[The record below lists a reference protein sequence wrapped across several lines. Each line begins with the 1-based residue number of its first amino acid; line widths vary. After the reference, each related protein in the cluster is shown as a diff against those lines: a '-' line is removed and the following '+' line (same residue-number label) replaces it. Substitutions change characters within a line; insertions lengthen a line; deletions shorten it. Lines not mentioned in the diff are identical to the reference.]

1 VEIACHRCH
10 RTVQPDSS
18 FCPSC
23 GLPQLVYETEHAVDS
38 SQPERPG
45 DEVCDAGSV
54 NWLPVLRLA
63 AVLAIPAGI
72 LSNFLGILGPLLM
85 AFSAASV
92 VLLYMRD
99 RRPAWITMGAGARIG
114 LVSGVIGGWSA
125 IATAGIGLFAMRFW
139 LHQGR
144 VFDDFWTS
152 LVTQQMPAQFVS
164 AGWDAQA
171 IAAQRASMLTP
182 DGQAGWT
189 LGIFLVLSVVLL
201 FFGTVGGAMGARLVV
216 RARRSQF

>member
-1 VEIACHRCH
+1 METVCHRCH
-10 RTVQPDSS
+10 RAVPQDSS
-18 FCPSC
+18 FCPFC
-23 GLPQLVYETEHAVDS
+23 GLPHLVYETEHTAAS
-38 SQPERPG
+38 GQLERPG

-63 AVLAIPAGI
+63 LALAIPAGI

-92 VLLYMRD
+92 VLLYMRG

-114 LVSGVIGGWSA
+114 MVTGFLGGWSA
-125 IATAGIGLFAMRFW
+125 IATAGIGLFVMRFW

-144 VFDDFWTS
+144 MFDDFWMS
-152 LVTQQMPAQFVS
+152 LVGQQVPAQFAS
-164 AGWDAQA
+164 AGLDVQA

-189 LGIFLVLSVVLL
+189 IGIFLVLSAVLL
-201 FFGTVGGAMGARLVV
+201 FFGTVGGAMGARLAV

>member
-23 GLPQLVYETEHAVDS
+23 GLPQLVYETEQAADS

-125 IATAGIGLFAMRFW
+125 IATAGIGLFVMRFW
-139 LHQGR
+139 LHQGK